1 MLSSLHSGQGG
12 AGRQDFL
19 SSSSM
24 RCSRLMQS
32 IQHHDHCRLD
42 SRTAA
47 RGIGGSSQHEDDI
60 GLCPAVPQSPDEDD
74 VIKQAE
80 EQMFQF
86 DLDDQDT
93 ADMNGGLVSPAD
105 AAADDD
111 IDSDTEIKVQT
122 HILAHLEILSKHN
135 QSIKMLKCQYY

>member
-86 DLDDQDT
+86 DLDDQEQT
-93 ADMNGGLVSPAD
+93 DMNGGLVSPAD
-105 AAADDD
+105 AAAAAADDQ
-111 IDSDTEIKVQT
+111 DSDTEIKVQT
-122 HILAHLEILSKHN
+122 HSFNILDHLEIL
-135 QSIKMLKCQYY
+135 